1 MPYRCP
7 IRVLSSKRIFLILKC
22 LYQRSPLAS
31 WNRVIGVDIR
41 VLFGRTQ
48 TILQRLDTVF
58 GKTDAQGQLYFI
70 TVFGPHSWRNFNNG
84 DTQNAPG
91 VAIINQAMARGF
103 WPEEPNALGQRIIW
117 GDPERRAEIVGVV
130 EDVRSWATQP
140 SVPHI
145 YVPFSQSWSLSDPHP
160 YFDLWKWKF
169 ITFAIRTHSNPA
181 ALAAA
186 ARNAIKEENKSQS
199 VEWVRTMD
207 QVISGEFEPWRV
219 TMLLLG
225 LFAGLAVLLSAI
237 GIYGVISYAVA
248 DRTHEIG
255 VRMVLG
261 ARPTDV
267 LRMVMKGGFWL
278 TLAGILL
285 GSIAAY
291 WLTRVLSSHLYEVE
305 PNDPLTFVC
314 VAIVLMGVAM
324 VACYLPARRA
334 ASQDPMA
341 ALRCE

>member
-1 MPYRCP
+1 
-7 IRVLSSKRIFLILKC
+7 
-22 LYQRSPLAS
+22 
-31 WNRVIGVDIR
+31 
-41 VLFGRTQ
+41 
-48 TILQRLDTVF
+48 
-58 GKTDAQGQLYFI
+58 
-70 TVFGPHSWRNFNNG
+70 
-84 DTQNAPG
+84 
-91 VAIINQAMARGF
+91 
-103 WPEEPNALGQRIIW
+103 
-117 GDPERRAEIVGVV
+117 
-130 EDVRSWATQP
+130 
-140 SVPHI
+140 
-145 YVPFSQSWSLSDPHP
+145 
-160 YFDLWKWKF
+160 
-169 ITFAIRTHSNPA
+169 
-181 ALAAA
+181 
-186 ARNAIKEENKSQS
+186 
-199 VEWVRTMD
+199 
-207 QVISGEFEPWRV
+207 
-219 TMLLLG
+219 MLLLG

-291 WLTRVLSSHLYEVE
+291 WLTRVLSSHLYEVK

>member
-1 MPYRCP
+1 MLFDVVHIEDSRE
-7 IRVLSSKRIFLILKC
+7 IS
-22 LYQRSPLAS
+22 QDPL
-31 WNRVIGVDIR
+31 
-41 VLFGRTQ
+41 Q
-48 TILQRLDTVF
+48 
-58 GKTDAQGQLYFI
+58 QGF
-70 TVFGPHSWRNFNNG
+70 
-84 DTQNAPG
+84 
-91 VAIINQAMARGF
+91 
-103 WPEEPNALGQRIIW
+103 
-117 GDPERRAEIVGVV
+117 
-130 EDVRSWATQP
+130 
-140 SVPHI
+140 
-145 YVPFSQSWSLSDPHP
+145 
-160 YFDLWKWKF
+160 
-169 ITFAIRTHSNPA
+169 
-181 ALAAA
+181 
-186 ARNAIKEENKSQS
+186 
-199 VEWVRTMD
+199 
-207 QVISGEFEPWRV
+207 
-219 TMLLLG
+219 
-225 LFAGLAVLLSAI
+225 AI

-291 WLTRVLSSHLYEVE
+291 WLTRVLSSHLYEVK

>member
-1 MPYRCP
+1 VAYAFPTVRTVDYRFKIEGGP
-7 IRVLSSKRIFLILKC
+7 EP
-22 LYQRSPLAS
+22 SPEQAE
-31 WNRVIGVDIR
+31 NV
-41 VLFGRTQ
+41 
-48 TILQRLDTVF
+48 
-58 GKTDAQGQLYFI
+58 DAQEFPVTPGYFRTMGI
-70 TVFGPHSWRNFNNG
+70 HFSRGRNFNNG
-84 DTQNAPG
+84 DAQNAPG
-91 VAIINQAMARGF
+91 VAIINQAMARGY
-103 WPEEPNALGQRIIW
+103 WAEEPNALGKRIIW

-160 YFDLWKWKF
+160 SFDLWKWKF

-291 WLTRVLSSHLYEVE
+291 WLTRVLSSHLYEVK